1 MMMTEVNRVS
11 SVLLTCEH
19 AAETIAE
26 LESHR
31 WAGFVCYI
39 LEGLENELMDNQ
51 LISPEQ
57 REIAYLR
64 LLRDVRQ
71 SIDDRLLAYSILD
84 DEE

>member
-1 MMMTEVNRVS
+1 MTEVNRAS
-11 SVLLTCEH
+11 SVLFTCEY

-26 LESHR
+26 LESQR
-31 WAGFVCYI
+31 WAGWICYI
-39 LEGLENELMDNQ
+39 LEILEIELIDNQ

-71 SIDDRLLAYSILD
+71 SINDRLSAYSMLN